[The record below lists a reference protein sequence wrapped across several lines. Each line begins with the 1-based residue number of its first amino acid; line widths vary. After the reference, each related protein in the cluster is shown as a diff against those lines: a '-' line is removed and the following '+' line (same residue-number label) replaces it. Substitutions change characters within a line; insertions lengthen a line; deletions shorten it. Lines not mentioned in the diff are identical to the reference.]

1 MENLDKKDFA
11 GKNGFVW
18 WVGVV
23 EDRKDPLKMGRCRVR
38 CVGWHADNKVQLPT
52 EDLPWAMPS
61 FPVNNANT
69 YAPKEGDMVMGFFVD
84 GENAQEP
91 VMMGVLPGI
100 PLVEPNRQEAFTDPR
115 TQEELDVAPI
125 KPNEATANNYP
136 RYLDEPTTSRLAR
149 NDTDFE
155 SPIVTSKQTKKASRV
170 EPDSYYNAQYP
181 YNNVYES
188 ESGHALEFDDTKDNE
203 RIHLYHRSG
212 SYTEWG
218 PVGDRSERIERDRFS
233 VTVRDDNVYIQGTA
247 NIFVDGNVNWK
258 VGGDFNL
265 TVGGKMNV
273 SAGSKT
279 ETIKGTSNIRYNGT
293 HYRWYGSDFYDRR
306 QSGRTDFS
314 CPSDTRTGGNAC
326 PTVESATEVE

>member
-1 MENLDKKDFA
+1 MNEDRKDFA
-11 GKNGFVW
+11 GKNGFTW
-18 WVGVV
+18 WIGTV
-23 EDRKDPLKMGRCRVR
+23 EDRHDPLKLGRCRVR
-38 CVGWHADNKVQLPT
+38 CVGWHADDKMRLPT
-52 EDLPWAMPS
+52 EDLPWALPS
-61 FPVNNANT
+61 LPTNNSNP
-69 YAPKEGDMVMGFFVD
+69 YAPKEGDMVFGFFVD

-91 VMMGVLPGI
+91 VILGILPGI
-100 PLVEPNRQEAFTDPR
+100 PLKIANRQEAYNDPR
-115 TQEELDVAPI
+115 TQEQLNVAPI

-136 RYLDEPTTSRLAR
+136 RYLDEPSTSRLAR
-149 NDTDFE
+149 NDTDFT
-155 SPIVTSKQTKKASRV
+155 SPILTTKSTNKAARV

-203 RIHLYHRSG
+203 RIHLYHRTG
-212 SYTEWG
+212 SYVEWG
-218 PVGDRSERIERDRFS
+218 PSGDRAERIQRDRFS
-233 VTVRDDNVYIQGTA
+233 VTVRNDNVYIQGTA

-306 QSGRTDFS
+306 QSGKTDFS
-314 CPSDTRTGGNAC
+314 CSSDTRTGGNAC
-326 PTVESATEVE
+326 PSVESATEVE